1 MDEGPLPR
9 SAGSGPSD
17 VPRPSQCTAC
27 RMTRAVR
34 WQTTTRS
41 VAAGV
46 LAVGDE
52 VRVTATV
59 INPVFAVT

>member
-1 MDEGPLPR
+1 
-9 SAGSGPSD
+9 
-17 VPRPSQCTAC
+17 
-27 RMTRAVR
+27 MTRAVR